1 MVVDD
6 VPNAVPA
13 ASRDMIDLAEHSPSL
28 AWRAD
33 PLCTGK
39 QALIRCWCSDLLLV
53 QIVRGTAG
61 AFPFGDGCCTSGDG
75 GTAASGS
82 SGDASSRSDAA
93 DPSGLLYSSRPS
105 RQRTRSGCGRATPP
119 GA

>member
-13 ASRDMIDLAEHSPSL
+13 ASRDMIDLAEHSRPGAARGPSL
-28 AWRAD
+28 HR
-33 PLCTGK
+33 K

-53 QIVRGTAG
+53 QIVRGTPG

-75 GTAASGS
+75 GIAASGA
-82 SGDASSRSDAA
+82 SGDASSRSAAA

-105 RQRTRSGCGRATPP
+105 RKRTRSGCGRATPP